1 MITIKNAEAILKMT
15 EAGKIVGLVHD
26 KLKGII
32 EPGITLLELDRQ
44 AEKLILKLG
53 AKPSFKGY
61 GGFPATICASVDEQV
76 IHGIPSKRKLREGEI
91 VSIDV
96 GAFYL
101 GYHGD
106 AAFTAAVGTISEE
119 KARLIEITERSFY
132 EGFKMAKAGNRLGD
146 ISHSIEKVVLDAG
159 YFVVKEFV
167 GHGIGT
173 ELHEDPSV
181 PNYGPPGRG
190 PLLEPGM
197 ALAIEPMVNM
207 GTESIII
214 LDDGWT
220 VITRDKKPSAHYEHT
235 ILITDSEPVILTKG
249 EELD

>member
-26 KLKGII
+26 KLKEII
-32 EPGITLLELDRQ
+32 EPGISLLELDNQ

-91 VSIDV
+91 VSVDV

-106 AAFTAAVGTISEE
+106 AAFTAAIGTISEE
-119 KARLIEITERSFY
+119 KARLIKITEQSFY
-132 EGFKMAKAGNRLGD
+132 EGLIMAKAGNHLGD
-146 ISHSIEKVVLDAG
+146 ISHSIENVVVNAG
-159 YFVVKEFV
+159 YYVVKEFV
-167 GHGIGT
+167 GHGIGV
-173 ELHEDPSV
+173 ELHEDPAI

-190 PLLEPGM
+190 PLLEAGM
-197 ALAIEPMVNM
+197 TLAIEPMVNM
-207 GTESIII
+207 GTQSIIV

-220 VITRDKKPSAHYEHT
+220 VITKDKKPSAHYEHT
-235 ILITDSEPVILTKG
+235 ILITETEPVILTKG
-249 EELD
+249 EKID

>member
-1 MITIKNAEAILKMT
+1 LITIKNAEAILKMT

-26 KLKGII
+26 KLKEII
-32 EPGITLLELDRQ
+32 EPGISLLELDNQ

-91 VSIDV
+91 VSVDV

-106 AAFTAAVGTISEE
+106 AAFTAAIGTISEE
-119 KARLIEITERSFY
+119 KARLIKITEQSFY
-132 EGFKMAKAGNRLGD
+132 EGLIMAKAGNHLGD
-146 ISHSIEKVVLDAG
+146 ISHSIENVVVNAG
-159 YFVVKEFV
+159 YYVVKEFV
-167 GHGIGT
+167 GHGIGV
-173 ELHEDPSV
+173 ELHEDPAI

-190 PLLEPGM
+190 PLLEAGM
-197 ALAIEPMVNM
+197 TLAIEPMVNM
-207 GTESIII
+207 GTQSIIV

-220 VITRDKKPSAHYEHT
+220 VITKDKKPSAHYEHT
-235 ILITDSEPVILTKG
+235 ILITETEPVILTKG
-249 EELD
+249 EKID

>member
-1 MITIKNAEAILKMT
+1 MITIKNSEAILKMK

-26 KLKGII
+26 KLKRII
-32 EPGITLLELDRQ
+32 EPGVSLLELDYQ
-44 AEKLILKLG
+44 AEKLIRELG
-53 AKPSFKGY
+53 ATPSFKGY
-61 GGFPATICASVDEQV
+61 GGFPAAICASVDEQV
-76 IHGIPSKRKLREGEI
+76 IHGIPSKRKLKDGEI

-119 KARLIEITERSFY
+119 KKRLIDVTEKSFF

-146 ISHSIEKVVLDAG
+146 ISHSIEMVVLEAG
-159 YFVVKEFV
+159 FYVVKEFV
-167 GHGIGT
+167 GHGIG
-173 ELHEDPSV
+173 ENLHEDPSV
-181 PNYGPPGRG
+181 PNYGPPNRG

-197 ALAIEPMVNM
+197 TLAIEPMVNM
-207 GTESIII
+207 GTESIIV

-220 VITRDKKPSAHYEHT
+220 VVTRDNKPSAHYEHT
-235 ILITDSEPVILTKG
+235 ILITESDPVILTKG
-249 EELD
+249 EAID

>member
-1 MITIKNAEAILKMT
+1 MITIKNSESISKMK

-26 KLKGII
+26 KLKGLI
-32 EPGITLLELDRQ
+32 EPGISLIELDDQ
-44 AEKLILKLG
+44 AEKLIRKLG
-53 AKPSFKGY
+53 AIPSFKGY
-61 GGFPATICASVDEQV
+61 GGFPGTICASVDEQV

-119 KARLIEITERSFY
+119 KARLIEITEKSFY
-132 EGFKMAKAGNRLGD
+132 EGFKMAKAGNHLGD
-146 ISHSIEKVVLDAG
+146 ISHSIEKVVLEAG
-159 YFVVKEFV
+159 FFVVKEFV
-167 GHGIGT
+167 GHGIGA
-173 ELHEDPSV
+173 ELHEDPAV

-190 PLLEPGM
+190 PKLEPGM
-197 ALAIEPMVNM
+197 TLAIEPMVNM
-207 GTESIII
+207 GTESILV

-220 VITRDKKPSAHYEHT
+220 VVTKDNKPSAHYEHT
-235 ILITDSEPVILTKG
+235 ILITESEPVILTKG
-249 EELD
+249 KDIV

>member
-32 EPGITLLELDRQ
+32 EPGISLLELDNQ
-44 AEKLILKLG
+44 AEKLIIKLG

-106 AAFTAAVGTISEE
+106 AAFTAAVGSISEE
-119 KARLIEITERSFY
+119 KARLIEVTERSFY
-132 EGFKMAKAGNRLGD
+132 EGFKLAKAGNRLGD
-146 ISHSIEKVVLDAG
+146 ISHSIEKVVLEAG
-159 YFVVKEFV
+159 YYVVKEFV
-167 GHGIGT
+167 GHGIGR

-197 ALAIEPMVNM
+197 TLAIEPMVNM

-220 VITRDKKPSAHYEHT
+220 VITRDKQPSAHYEHT
-235 ILITDSEPVILTKG
+235 ILITENDPVILTKG
-249 EELD
+249 DMND

>member
-1 MITIKNAEAILKMT
+1 MITIKNAEGIRKMK
-15 EAGKIVGLVHD
+15 EAGAIVALVQN
-26 KLKGII
+26 KLRDII
-32 EPGITLLELDRQ
+32 EPGISLLELDRE
-44 AEKLILKLG
+44 AEKTILQMG

-76 IHGIPSKRKLREGEI
+76 IHGIPSKRKLKEGEI

-106 AAFTAAVGTISEE
+106 AAFTAAVGKISEE
-119 KARLIEITERSFY
+119 KARLIEVTERSFY
-132 EGFKMAKAGNRLGD
+132 EGLKLAKAGNRLGD
-146 ISHSIEKVVLDAG
+146 ISHSIEKVVLQAG
-159 YFVVKEFV
+159 FYVVKEFV

-173 ELHEDPSV
+173 ELHEDPAV

-190 PLLEPGM
+190 PLLEAGM
-197 ALAIEPMVNM
+197 TLAIEPMVNM
-207 GTESIII
+207 GTESIYV

-220 VITRDKKPSAHYEHT
+220 VITKDKKPSAHYEHT

-249 EELD
+249 KELD

>member
-1 MITIKNAEAILKMT
+1 MITIKNSENIIKMK

-32 EPGITLLELDRQ
+32 EPGISLIELDSQ
-44 AEKLILKLG
+44 AEKLIRSLG
-53 AKPSFKGY
+53 GKPSFKGY
-61 GGFPATICASVDEQV
+61 GGFPGTICASVDEQV
-76 IHGIPSKRKLREGEI
+76 IHGIPSKRKLKEGEI

-106 AAFTAAVGTISEE
+106 AAFTAAVGVISED
-119 KARLIEITERSFY
+119 KARLIKITEQSFY
-132 EGFKMAKAGNRLGD
+132 EGIKMAKAGNRIGD
-146 ISHSIEKVVLDAG
+146 ISHSIEKVVKEAG
-159 YFVVKEFV
+159 FFVVKEFV
-167 GHGIGT
+167 GHGIGA
-173 ELHEDPSV
+173 ELHEDPAV

-197 ALAIEPMVNM
+197 TLAIEPMVNM
-207 GTESIII
+207 GTESVIV

-220 VITRDKKPSAHYEHT
+220 VVTKDKKPSAHYEHT
-235 ILITDSEPVILTKG
+235 ILITETEPVILTRG
-249 EELD
+249 EAID

>member
-32 EPGITLLELDRQ
+32 EPGISLLELDNQ

-61 GGFPATICASVDEQV
+61 GGFPATICASVDEQI

-106 AAFTAAVGTISEE
+106 AAFTAAVGNISEE
-119 KARLIEITERSFY
+119 KARLIEVTERSFY
-132 EGFKMAKAGNRLGD
+132 EGFKLAKAGNRLGD
-146 ISHSIEKVVLDAG
+146 ISHSIEKVVLEAG
-159 YFVVKEFV
+159 YYVVKEFV
-167 GHGIGT
+167 GHGIGR

-197 ALAIEPMVNM
+197 TLAIEPMVNM

-220 VITRDKKPSAHYEHT
+220 VITRDKQPSAHYEHT
-235 ILITDSEPVILTKG
+235 ILITENDPVILTKG
-249 EELD
+249 DMND

>member
-32 EPGITLLELDRQ
+32 EPGISLLELDNQ

-61 GGFPATICASVDEQV
+61 GGFPATICASVDEQI

-106 AAFTAAVGTISEE
+106 AAFTAAVGNISEE
-119 KARLIEITERSFY
+119 KARLIEVTERSFY
-132 EGFKMAKAGNRLGD
+132 EGFKLAKAGNRLGD
-146 ISHSIEKVVLDAG
+146 ISHSIEKVVLEAG

-167 GHGIGT
+167 GHGIGR

-197 ALAIEPMVNM
+197 TLAIEPMVNM

-220 VITRDKKPSAHYEHT
+220 VITRDKQPSAHYEHT
-235 ILITDSEPVILTKG
+235 ILITENDPVILTKG
-249 EELD
+249 DMND

>member
-1 MITIKNAEAILKMT
+1 LITIKNAEAILKMT

-32 EPGITLLELDRQ
+32 EPGISLLELDNQ

-61 GGFPATICASVDEQV
+61 GGFPATICASVDEQI

-106 AAFTAAVGTISEE
+106 AAFTAAVGNISEE
-119 KARLIEITERSFY
+119 KARLIEVTERSFY
-132 EGFKMAKAGNRLGD
+132 EGFKLAKAGNRLGD
-146 ISHSIEKVVLDAG
+146 ISHSIEKVVLEAG
-159 YFVVKEFV
+159 YYVVKEFV
-167 GHGIGT
+167 GHGIGR

-197 ALAIEPMVNM
+197 TLAIEPMVNM

-220 VITRDKKPSAHYEHT
+220 VITRDKQPSAHYEHT
-235 ILITDSEPVILTKG
+235 ILITENDPVILTKG
-249 EELD
+249 DMND

>member
-1 MITIKNAEAILKMT
+1 MITIKNADAILKMA

-26 KLKGII
+26 KLKEII
-32 EPGITLLELDRQ
+32 EPGISLLELDNQ

-76 IHGIPSKRKLREGEI
+76 IHGIPSKRILRDGEI

-119 KARLIEITERSFY
+119 KARWIEITERSFY

-167 GHGIGT
+167 GHGIGR

-197 ALAIEPMVNM
+197 TLAIEPMVNM

-220 VITRDKKPSAHYEHT
+220 VITKDKKPSAHYENT
-235 ILITDSEPVILTKG
+235 ILITESAPVILTKG
-249 EELD
+249 DVND